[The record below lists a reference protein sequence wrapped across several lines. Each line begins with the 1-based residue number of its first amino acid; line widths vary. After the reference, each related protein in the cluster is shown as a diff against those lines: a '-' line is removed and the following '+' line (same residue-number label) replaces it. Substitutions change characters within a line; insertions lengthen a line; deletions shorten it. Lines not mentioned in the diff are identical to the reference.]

1 MPLFKEHFSQIIP
14 LFAAVCNTKCHF
26 SKSISD
32 KLFNFLLLYVTQNG
46 TFQRAF
52 LIYNSTFVAVC
63 KAKVQNKAHFCSN
76 IQKYCKII

>member
-1 MPLFKEHFSQIIP
+1 MFRS
-14 LFAAVCNTKCHF
+14 FAAVCKAKWHF
-26 SKSISD
+26 SNSISD
-32 KLFNFLLLYVTQNG
+32 KLFHFLLLYVTQNS

-52 LIYNSTFVAVC
+52 QTYNSTFVAVC